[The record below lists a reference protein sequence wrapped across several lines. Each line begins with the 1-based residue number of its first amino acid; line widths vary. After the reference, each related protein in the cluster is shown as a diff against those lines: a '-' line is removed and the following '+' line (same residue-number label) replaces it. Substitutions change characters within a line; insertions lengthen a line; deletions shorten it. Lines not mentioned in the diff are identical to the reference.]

1 MMGKIPKTVKIIV
14 TLGLIPFFVGAVT
27 TFKLPIIDLDIEVF
41 LINFSLLYASLILSF
56 LGGCLFGFEALNG
69 PAPNKLRLWLAIIP
83 SMWSLIATQIPN
95 FSASFLAVGFLI
107 VYEFDRKFHSA
118 GIVPSWWLSLRLP
131 LTVLVIASL
140 SIIGFHHA
148 G

>member
-1 MMGKIPKTVKIIV
+1 MTNIPSTIKIIA
-14 TLGLIPFFVGAVT
+14 TLGLMPFFVGVLA
-27 TFKLPIIDLDIEVF
+27 TFKLPIFELDITVF

-56 LGGCLFGFEALNG
+56 LGGCLFGFESLNETN
-69 PAPNKLRLWLAIIP
+69 PNKFRLWLAITP
-83 SMWSLIATQIPN
+83 SIWSLIALQIPD

-107 VYEFDRKFHSA
+107 VYEFDRKSSLA

-131 LTVLVIASL
+131 LTALVIASL

>member
-1 MMGKIPKTVKIIV
+1 MTSIPGTIKIIA
-14 TLGLIPFFVGAVT
+14 TLGLMPFFLGVLV
-27 TFKLPIIDLDIEVF
+27 TFKFPIVELDMAVF

-56 LGGCLFGFEALNG
+56 LGGCLFGFESLNE
-69 PAPNKLRLWLAIIP
+69 PNPNKFRLWLAITP
-83 SMWSLIATQIPN
+83 SIWSLIALQIPD

-107 VYEFDRKFHSA
+107 VYEFDRKSHSA

-131 LTVLVIASL
+131 LTALVIASL

-148 G
+148 S